1 MAGHKA
7 LGRGLD
13 ALFNSNPQRA
23 TPAPLPTPGAVA
35 PGAPGVKEIPIE
47 AIKPNRHQPRTVF
60 DELALAELASSIKT
74 HGLAQA
80 LLVTESATAGEYEL
94 VAGERRLRASKMAGL
109 TTVPC
114 VIKKF
119 SARERFEVALV
130 ENIQREDLNA
140 LEEAVALDGLMR
152 EYALTQEDVAAAI
165 GKSRSAVANT
175 LRLLRLHS
183 HVQDA
188 LRAGTISEGHAKVLA
203 GVAEDSEQLRLLDAI
218 VAGSLSVRQLEALV
232 ARERPAAKGA
242 KPAEKQGLPEVR
254 RYEEAL
260 QHTLGRKV
268 ELKTNGTKGQL
279 RIEFYSPADLD
290 ELCQRFGLAV
300 KTEEPAPGA

>member
-23 TPAPLPTPGAVA
+23 TGAPPAASATPGTDVREISVA
-35 PGAPGVKEIPIE
+35 
-47 AIKPNRHQPRTVF
+47 AIKPNRHQPRTEF
-60 DELALAELASSIKT
+60 DPAALEELAASIKA

-80 LLVTESATAGEYEL
+80 LLVTESAVPGEYEL

-114 VIKKF
+114 IVRKL
-119 SARERFEVALV
+119 SNRERFEVALV
-130 ENIQREDLNA
+130 ENIQRQDLNA

-152 EYALTQEDVAAAI
+152 EYSLTQEDVANAI

-175 LRLLRLHS
+175 LRLLRLHE
-183 HVQDA
+183 HVQNA
-188 LRAGTISEGHAKVLA
+188 IRSGQISEGHAKVLA
-203 GVAEDSEQLRLLDAI
+203 GVPEHAEQLRLLELIIANN
-218 VAGSLSVRQLEALV
+218 LSVRELEALV
-232 ARERPAAKGA
+232 SGN
-242 KPAEKQGLPEVR
+242 KPARKVAKAETPQAADVR

-260 QHTLGRKV
+260 QRTLGRKV
-268 ELKTNGTKGQL
+268 ELKTNGTKGHL
-279 RIEFYSPADLD
+279 RIEFYSPTDLD
-290 ELCQRFGLAV
+290 DLCQRLGLPAV
-300 KTEEPAPGA
+300 KGE

>member
-13 ALFNSNPQRA
+13 ALFNSNPNRA
-23 TPAPLPTPGAVA
+23 TPAPLPTVA
-35 PGAPGVKEIPIE
+35 ATAPGVREISVDN
-47 AIKPNRHQPRTVF
+47 IKPNRHQPRTHF
-60 DELALAELASSIKT
+60 DSAALEELASSIRT

-80 LLVTESATAGEYEL
+80 LLVTESAVAGEFEL

-114 VIKKF
+114 VVRKF

-152 EYALTQEDVAAAI
+152 EYSLTQEDVATAI

-175 LRLLRLHS
+175 LRLLRLHFQ
-183 HVQDA
+183 VQDA
-188 LRAGTISEGHAKVLA
+188 LRSGTISEGHAKVLA
-203 GVAEDSEQLRLLDAI
+203 GVAEDSEQLRLLGLI
-218 VAGSLSVRQLEALV
+218 VSGSLSVRQLEALV
-232 ARERPAAKGA
+232 ARERPVPKGER
-242 KPAEKQGLPEVR
+242 AEKPVLPEVR

-260 QHTLGRKV
+260 QHSLGRRV

-279 RIEFYSPADLD
+279 RIDFYSPSDLD
-290 ELCQRFGLAV
+290 ELCQRFGLTV
-300 KTEEPAPGA
+300 KSEETATGA